1 MPRLPQKD
9 EITFRWLIDRVPLT
23 WWVSVGVALVAI
35 FSAGVGAG
43 RLSFQ
48 KLDGDIS
55 AKIAMRDQLQQDVQR
70 LSVEK
75 SKLHF
80 EVVRLQVGKETEKM
94 TPEQVREALKQW
106 TRD

>member
-9 EITFRWLIDRVPLT
+9 EITFRWLIDRVPVT
-23 WWVSVGVALVAI
+23 WWVSIGAALVAT

-55 AKIAMRDQLQQDVQR
+55 AKIATRDQLQQDVQR
-70 LSVEK
+70 LSAEK

-80 EVVRLQVGKETEKM
+80 EVVRLQVEKETERM